1 MTETVGRLVTLVGAV
16 LSVAAMAQTAPT
28 VAPFPLDFSRGD
40 PAGEADALRSDF
52 REQIRKA
59 GVQLPSGAELKAAF
73 SELKRTDCD
82 VENACLTA
90 FATKAGALYGL
101 YASVDIGIKVTVVT
115 GRVVRADGKEF
126 GRVQALTAPTPAK
139 KTGAVRGLLQQL
151 VTELKLGDLPPTR
164 GTEVVTPAP
173 ADAGVPA
180 VVAVTPVVPPD
191 AGVSLPPP
199 PPPPALDSPLKP
211 VGIVT
216 AVTGGA
222 LAVTGLIALV
232 VGRGQALSSFDES
245 GALRVGADVMA
256 AQNAR
261 TLQGVGVGLLSG
273 GAAAAAVGLVL
284 TMLAPGE
291 SKPVVSFVP
300 AGGGGVVLL
309 SGELP

>member
-1 MTETVGRLVTLVGAV
+1 
-16 LSVAAMAQTAPT
+16 MAQTAPT
-28 VAPFPLDFSRGD
+28 VAPFPVDFPRGEL
-40 PAGEADALRSDF
+40 AGETEALRSEF
-52 REQIRKA
+52 RELIRKA
-59 GVQLPSGAELKAAF
+59 GAQLPGGAELKAAF
-73 SELKRTDCD
+73 TELKRTDCD

-90 FATKAGALYGL
+90 FAGNAGALYGL
-101 YASVDIGIKVTVVT
+101 YASVDVGIKTTVVT
-115 GRVVRADGKEF
+115 GRVVRIDGKEF
-126 GRVQALTAPTPAK
+126 GRVRALTAPTPAK

-151 VTELKLGDLPPTR
+151 VTELKLGELPPTR
-164 GTEVVTPAP
+164 GTEVATASPV
-173 ADAGVPA
+173 DSGVPA
-180 VVAVTPVVPPD
+180 VVAATPVVPPD

-199 PPPPALDSPLKP
+199 PPPPPALDSPVKP

-232 VGRGQALSSFDES
+232 VGRGQAVSYFDEM
-245 GALRVGADVMA
+245 GALRVGADVA
-256 AQNAR
+256 GAQGAR

-273 GAAAAAVGLVL
+273 GAAAAAVGVVL

-291 SKPVVSFVP
+291 PKPVVSFVP